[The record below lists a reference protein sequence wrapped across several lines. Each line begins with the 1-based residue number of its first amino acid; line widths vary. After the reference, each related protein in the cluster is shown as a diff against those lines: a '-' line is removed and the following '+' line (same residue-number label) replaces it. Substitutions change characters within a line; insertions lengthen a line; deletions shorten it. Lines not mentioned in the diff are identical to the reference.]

1 MKIDITPSV
10 SIFGTYKN
18 FKYNVSTALFEYYD
32 NSTSSFFEEGNR
44 KDDRYIITLID
55 RRDKSNK
62 KMYVIDN
69 AFGMTDKDFVRAI
82 KIDNKQK
89 QTQRNKFGVGLKV
102 SAIWFSDIW
111 SVQTLGQKQKK
122 HRKFIFDLNEIQNSQ
137 KKVFESID
145 ITEKN
150 IGGQFGLNFEHG
162 TIIELQSPR
171 ELPTDKAT
179 VMRLVD
185 GISNQFS
192 EDIKNQN
199 VKFMLVEIT
208 DDNLGN
214 VEFVDIY
221 EKYYGD
227 DSKAIVKTRLLDCS
241 PIEEKKI
248 EWYKIKGIPI
258 FEEVDINVEDFE
270 NEKTYNI
277 TGVVGWRK
285 DSGVSKGGFKRIWN
299 GRALEVND
307 WKPSRVVGL
316 SNSYTGQR
324 LYGVL
329 DFSEFEPSNSKDEFL
344 ISASLEVEIEDKLN
358 AAFKSIK
365 SKINKFSKE
374 QAKAA
379 KELKAA
385 KIERSFDKSD
395 KKFIDMIDAFEAES
409 VISKASKIGKN
420 KIYSNTLKLEPKQ
433 NISIEAVLSQDFDN
447 ADLILLESVD
457 EKTWKFNFKINAQ
470 HKIFKFA
477 SEDNIGNITDLI
489 KVVCFSEAK
498 AMFNYYKNH
507 SFENMSHIT
516 NINKSLKEAE

>member
-32 NSTSSFFEEGNR
+32 NSTSSFFEDGNK

-102 SAIWFSDIW
+102 SAIWFSDVW
-111 SVQTLGQKQKK
+111 SVQTLGEKQKK
-122 HRKFIFDLNEIQNSQ
+122 HRKFVFDLNEIQNSE
-137 KKVFESID
+137 KKVFESIN
-145 ITEKN
+145 IKEN
-150 IGGQFGLNFEHG
+150 IIGGEFGLDFQHG

-179 VMRLVD
+179 VTRLVD

-199 VKFMLVEIT
+199 VKFILAEIT
-208 DDNLGN
+208 NNSYDNI
-214 VEFVDIY
+214 EFIDLY

-227 DSKAIVKTRLLDCS
+227 DSNKIIKPSLIYCN
-241 PIEEKKI
+241 PIKEKRV
-248 EWYKIKGIPI
+248 EWHKVNGVPI
-258 FEEVDINVEDFE
+258 FEEIDITVEDFS
-270 NEKTYNI
+270 NEETYNI

-307 WKPSRVVGL
+307 WKPQRVVGL

-324 LYGVL
+324 LYGIL
-329 DFSEFEPSNSKDEFL
+329 DFSEFEPSNSKDEFI
-344 ISASLEVEIEDKLN
+344 ISSSLEVEIEDKLN
-358 AAFKSIK
+358 AAVKSIK
-365 SKINKFSKE
+365 AKINKFSKE

-379 KELKAA
+379 KELKSV
-385 KIERSFDKSD
+385 KIERSFDKSEQ
-395 KKFIDMIDAFEAES
+395 KFIDRADKFE
-409 VISKASKIGKN
+409 VKKVLSKSSKIGKN
-420 KIYSNTLKLEPKQ
+420 KSYSKTLNVTPKE
-433 NISIEAVLSQDFDN
+433 NFSIEALLSHDFEND
-447 ADLILLESVD
+447 DLILFEYVD
-457 EKTWKFNFKINAQ
+457 EKIWKFNFKINAE
-470 HKIFKFA
+470 HKIFRFA
-477 SEDNIGNITDLI
+477 SEENISNITDLI
-489 KVVCFSEAK
+489 NVICFSEAK
-498 AMFNYYKNH
+498 AMFDWYRGNK
-507 SFENMSHIT
+507 FEKMSHIS
-516 NINKSLKEAE
+516 NINKSLKEDE